1 MESLSVDKDIRKLI
15 LDNEVFWVRVSSSL
29 AILEPIASAI
39 QEIEKDDAVLSDVP
53 RLFAGLK
60 QKITV
65 ALPSSPLL
73 QSEEAS
79 VTTYIEN
86 RMQFCIKPIHAAAN
100 ILDPVR
106 QGQDIDE
113 EQVGSAYSVISAM
126 VIHMNLDVGEV
137 MGSLAKFRAKDGIWK
152 SDGVWKSADHVSKAT
167 WWKGLCSSEPVSS
180 IASILSQI
188 PPTSASSE
196 RNWSMYGNTHTKLRN
211 RLTNDRVE
219 KLVAIRS
226 NLKLFEDD
234 IGEDNLTICTSE
246 MDSDSEVMED
256 SVLSDSEEA

>member
-1 MESLSVDKDIRKLI
+1 
-15 LDNEVFWVRVSSSL
+15 
-29 AILEPIASAI
+29 
-39 QEIEKDDAVLSDVP
+39 
-53 RLFAGLK
+53 
-60 QKITV
+60 
-65 ALPSSPLL
+65 
-73 QSEEAS
+73 
-79 VTTYIEN
+79 
-86 RMQFCIKPIHAAAN
+86 MQ
-100 ILDPVR
+100 
-106 QGQDIDE
+106 
-113 EQVGSAYSVISAM
+113 
-126 VIHMNLDVGEV
+126 
-137 MGSLAKFRAKDGIWK
+137 
-152 SDGVWKSADHVSKAT
+152 DGVWKSADHVSKAT